1 MAGQLRR
8 CVNPE
13 GSPADYD
20 PTTGFGTDP
29 TLAPGVYFYRVSTA
43 AGQAWKGTVEVVR

>member
-1 MAGQLRR
+1 MAGQFRR

-13 GSPADYD
+13 GSLANQA
-20 PTTGFGTDP
+20 PTNGFGADP
-29 TLAPGVYFYRVSTA
+29 ALAPGVYFYRVSTA